1 MAVAWRQWRRNSNV
15 SMGMRGWLIRAVG
28 VEMEKRE
35 AQMNKRRK
43 TVVEE
48 NSVRE
53 NVEESERWRGGGSR
67 ECTAAR

>member
-35 AQMNKRRK
+35 AQMNKRK
-43 TVVEE
+43 TVKEE
-48 NSVRE
+48 NS
-53 NVEESERWRGGGSR
+53 
-67 ECTAAR
+67 